1 MAILKEDLIK
11 IKNLLDEASRPIY
24 FFDDDPD
31 GLSSFLLF
39 YRYKKT
45 GKGIVIKSSP
55 VLEEKYAS
63 KVNEYYA
70 DTVFVLDK
78 PITSQEFVDA
88 CLPGKVIV
96 IDHHEPIKLNNALY
110 FNPRIENNLDNRPV
124 SYWCYRVVKQDLWI
138 AMTGMIGDWFLSK
151 KLKEKLS
158 KEYPELLPR
167 EIEKPEDALYK
178 TKLGTLS
185 RVFSF
190 ILKGK
195 TTEVMKAVKILTR
208 IEHPNEILNQETP
221 RGKFI
226 YKKYL
231 KVNKEYNSLL
241 KQILKR
247 DKKEEIIVFTY
258 PGKKMSFTGELS
270 NEILYRYPNKINII
284 GRVKSGEVKC
294 SIRASKYNL
303 PEIIKKSL
311 VGVRGY
317 GGGHLHACGA
327 SIKEEDFPLFIKKFK
342 ENILLSKKEN

>member
-1 MAILKEDLIK
+1 MAITKEELVK
-11 IKNLLDEASRPIY
+11 IRNYLDEATRPIY

-39 YRYKKT
+39 YRYKKS

-55 VLEEKYAS
+55 VLEQEYAS

-78 PITSQEFVDA
+78 PITSQEFIDA
-88 CLPGKVIV
+88 CLPSKIVI
-96 IDHHEPIKLNNALY
+96 IDHHEPINLNNALY
-110 FNPRIENNLDNRPV
+110 FNPRIENNKDNRPV
-124 SYWCYRVVKQDLWI
+124 SYWCYMTIKQDLWI
-138 AMTGMIGDWFLSK
+138 AMTGMIGDWFLPK
-151 KLKEKLS
+151 KLRERFS
-158 KEYPELLPR
+158 REHPELLPAD
-167 EIEKPEDALYK
+167 IKKPEDALYK
-178 TKLGTLS
+178 TKLGVLS
-185 RVFSF
+185 KIFSF

-208 IEHPNEILNQETP
+208 IEDPNEILNQETP

-231 KVNKEYNSLL
+231 KVNAEYNYLL
-241 KQILKR
+241 KQILKK
-247 DKKEEIIVFTY
+247 DKNEEIIVFTY

-270 NEILYRYPNKINII
+270 NEILYRFPNKINII

-294 SIRASKYNL
+294 SIRASKHNL
-303 PEIIKKSL
+303 PEIIKKSF

-327 SIKEEDFPLFIKKFK
+327 SIKEEDFPLFVKKFK
-342 ENILLSKKEN
+342 ENILVSKKQV

>member
-1 MAILKEDLIK
+1 MAITKEDLIK
-11 IKNLLDEASRPIY
+11 IKKYLEESVRPIY

-39 YRYKKT
+39 YRYKKV

-55 VLEEKYAS
+55 VLQEIYAS

-88 CLPGKVIV
+88 CIPSKVLI
-96 IDHHEPIKLNNALY
+96 IDHHEPIKLNNAIY
-110 FNPRIENNLDNRPV
+110 FNPRIENNRDNRPV
-124 SYWCYRVVKQDLWI
+124 SYWCYMTVKQDLWI

-151 KLKEKLS
+151 KLSEKFS
-158 KEYPELLPR
+158 KEHPELLPP
-167 EIEKPEDALYK
+167 EIKRPEDALYK
-178 TKLGTLS
+178 TKLGLLS
-185 RVFSF
+185 KIFSF

-208 IEHPNEILNQETP
+208 IEDPNEILNQETP

-226 YKKYL
+226 YKNYL
-231 KVNKEYNSLL
+231 KVNKEYNALL
-241 KQILKR
+241 QQILKK
-247 DKKEEIIVFTY
+247 DKKEKIIVFTY

-270 NEILYRYPNKINII
+270 NEILYRFPNRINII
-284 GRVKSGEVKC
+284 GRIKSGEVKC

-311 VGVRGY
+311 VGIRGY

-327 SIKEEDFPLFIKKFK
+327 SIKEEDFPIFVKRFS
-342 ENILLSKKEN
+342 ENIIDSKKES